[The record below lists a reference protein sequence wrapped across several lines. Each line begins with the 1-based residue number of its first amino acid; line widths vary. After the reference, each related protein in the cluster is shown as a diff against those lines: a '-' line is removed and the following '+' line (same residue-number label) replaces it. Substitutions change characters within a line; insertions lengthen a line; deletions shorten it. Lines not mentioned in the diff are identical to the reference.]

1 MAFSDPQSLTINSVA
16 VSLPR
21 TAFGTSSGAFTAADG
36 NVKLSIS
43 HQSGKRNR
51 HVIRVDHSKIA
62 SDPFVSSVNA
72 KFSMSAYVVIDVPAT
87 GYTAAEAKQVA
98 DGLAAYLTASS
109 GSNITRVLGGE
120 V

>member
-21 TAFGTSSGAFTAADG
+21 TSFTANSGAFTAADG
-36 NVKLSIS
+36 TVKLSVS

-62 SDPFVSSVNA
+62 ADPFLSSVNT

-87 GYTAAEAKQVA
+87 GYTATEAKQVA
-98 DGLAAYLTASS
+98 DALAAYLTATS

-120 V
+120 I